1 MRKFKIIGLSS
12 FFLFMVGALFVS
24 FNDYEE
30 PNEHKVTVQ
39 NIYEETL
46 HNFGLSSKMND
57 YNVPGISF
65 AIIKNGKLIWA
76 KGFGHIQKGKPEKIN
91 TETMF
96 SVGSVSKVGAATI
109 SLKLQEQGK
118 LDIDKNVNEYLS
130 SWKVPDNQYTKN
142 NAVTLR
148 KIMSHTAGLTVHG
161 FADFL
166 PDEKL
171 PTTVQILNGEW
182 PAKNSSVY
190 VNIPIGSKFR
200 YSGGGTTVEQLVIEE
215 LTNKKFHVAANELL
229 FQPLKMNR
237 SSYQNPLPK
246 SFGNIAKAHNRSGN
260 PTALPRGYQSMPEA
274 AASGL
279 WTTPSD
285 FSKLMIQLMKA
296 HQGENT
302 SYLSKKT
309 VADMMIPVA
318 PSDYG
323 LGPRINTNGQNIE
336 FSHGGANDSYRA
348 HFSGFLPNQDGYI
361 IFTNGTRGSGLINE
375 LRPLFNKLLN

>member
-1 MRKFKIIGLSS
+1 MKTRIKIFWVFIAALSILLWS
-12 FFLFMVGALFVS
+12 FTDYTETSNQLQTKENVYEKAL
-24 FNDYEE
+24 
-30 PNEHKVTVQ
+30 Q
-39 NIYEETL
+39 NFEL
-46 HNFGLSSKMND
+46 PSKMDD

-65 AIIKNGKLIWA
+65 AVIKNGKLVWA
-76 KGFGHIQKGKPEKIN
+76 QGYGVIQKGKPERIN
-91 TETMF
+91 PETMF

-109 SLKLQEQGK
+109 SLKLQEQDK
-118 LDIDKNVNEYLS
+118 LDIDKNVNEYLG

-148 KIMSHTAGLTVHG
+148 KIMSHTAGLNVHG
-161 FADFL
+161 FVDFL
-166 PDEKL
+166 PNEKL
-171 PTTVQILNGEW
+171 PTTVQILKGEW

-190 VNIPIGSKFR
+190 VNIPIGSRFR

-215 LTNKKFHVAANELL
+215 LTKQEFHIAAKELL
-229 FQPLKMNR
+229 FQPLNMNR
-237 SSYQNPLPK
+237 SSYQNPLPIA
-246 SFGNIAKAHNRSGN
+246 FGNIAKAHNRDGK

-279 WTTPSD
+279 WTTPND

-296 HQGENT
+296 HQGEIT

-309 VADMMIPVA
+309 VTDMMKPVA

-323 LGPRINTNGQNIE
+323 LGPRINIEGKSIE

-348 HFSGFLPNQDGYI
+348 HFSGFLPSQNGFI
-361 IFTNGTRGSGLINE
+361 IFTNGARGSGLINE
-375 LRPLFNKLLN
+375 LRPVFNELLN